1 MEVQI
6 VRNRLQTEKRVGSR
20 YYRLD
25 NVRDEKGADMSKELR
40 EAMEVEQYENMD
52 YVDSQIDIYA
62 PFKDENMYL
71 DYDPIDMN
79 GIYY

>member
-1 MEVQI
+1 
-6 VRNRLQTEKRVGSR
+6 
-20 YYRLD
+20 
-25 NVRDEKGADMSKELR
+25 MSKELR